1 MIPKNS
7 SSLPPRA
14 LLPQIKQYFRQR
26 TTEQILIVVL
36 IVFFIMMIILSP
48 YFLTKRNI
56 INIMRQISIN
66 GLISVGMTLVILS
79 GGIDLSVGSILAI
92 CGMIMARMVQISND
106 FGTLGIVL
114 GLLLSIFIGIALG
127 SLNGYLVGYFRV
139 PPFVTTLGMM
149 SIARGITFIYSDG
162 QPIPNLSPNFLLIG
176 TGFFLGIPIPFYIF
190 LFCLLFFSFL
200 LKRVP
205 FGRNLYAVGASPK
218 CAYLSGI
225 NIKLATF
232 SVYLISGLMSAIAG
246 IILTA
251 RTTSGLPQAG
261 VTYEL
266 DAIAAVVIGG
276 ASLSG
281 GKGSLL
287 GTFLGVLLIG
297 ILGNSL
303 NLLGVSSYYQQVTKG
318 VIIVLAVLIDSIR
331 E

>member
-1 MIPKNS
+1 
-7 SSLPPRA
+7 
-14 LLPQIKQYFRQR
+14 
-26 TTEQILIVVL
+26 
-36 IVFFIMMIILSP
+36 
-48 YFLTKRNI
+48 
-56 INIMRQISIN
+56 
-66 GLISVGMTLVILS
+66 
-79 GGIDLSVGSILAI
+79 
-92 CGMIMARMVQISND
+92 
-106 FGTLGIVL
+106 
-114 GLLLSIFIGIALG
+114 
-127 SLNGYLVGYFRV
+127 
-139 PPFVTTLGMM
+139 
-149 SIARGITFIYSDG
+149 
-162 QPIPNLSPNFLLIG
+162 
-176 TGFFLGIPIPFYIF
+176 
-190 LFCLLFFSFL
+190 
-200 LKRVP
+200 
-205 FGRNLYAVGASPK
+205 
-218 CAYLSGI
+218 
-225 NIKLATF
+225 
-232 SVYLISGLMSAIAG
+232 MSAIAG